1 LQKRLS
7 AGRYH
12 YYLFGGESMIAKAEL
27 EELYVNR
34 NLTTATIA
42 KRYGVS
48 PQLIYYWIRKYHIP
62 LRRRGKG
69 WKRVEYPYRDEFEE
83 WLKLKYKGSYSS
95 WRNISSTIASI
106 YIRGLLNNPAGFEE
120 YVIKRVKCKYRPHY
134 RRAFNAYHEFLKEGE
149 YEEDNT
155 HIKA

>member
-1 LQKRLS
+1 
-7 AGRYH
+7 
-12 YYLFGGESMIAKAEL
+12 MIAKAEL
-27 EELYVNR
+27 EELYVNQ

-42 KRYGVS
+42 KKYGVS
-48 PQLIYYWIRKYHIP
+48 PQSIYYWIRKHHIP

-69 WKRVEYPYRDEFEE
+69 WKRVEYPYRTEFEE

-95 WRNISSTIASI
+95 WRNISSLIASFHKM
-106 YIRGLLNNPAGFEE
+106 GLLNNPAEFEK
-120 YVIKRVKCKYRPHY
+120 YVITKIRCKSRHNY

-149 YEEDNT
+149 HEEDNT